1 MELTVLLIILVSSA
15 VISMIY
21 SCRVTADE
29 LYVVHVLNEKGTPYS
44 KSDKISLYGECLLS
58 CIQIIFSIVSVI
70 DIFRM
75 FFLSY
80 YSSVDSQQFILP
92 TILFVIVLVL
102 TLIRRK
108 YKISNDIVQSI
119 RRHCFIS
126 DLICAILSVVVCV
139 LLNITSIE
147 VLEGNLYNYQL
158 NKLGTAEI
166 YYSTDSLISS
176 RDDIQ
181 LIREDNK
188 FYFLNDV
195 DKVRYKRVLWLYD
208 NKEYIPK
215 ESINGEEL
223 NSDLVTVRFVYKDDT
238 VKDYNIKDV
247 TLTQLSD
254 DSVYCVVNDGYSS
267 LNHYFEVK

>member
-44 KSDKISLYGECLLS
+44 KHDKISLYRECLLS

-75 FFLSY
+75 FFMSY
-80 YSSVDSQQFILP
+80 YSSVDFHQFILP

-181 LIREDNK
+181 LIGEDNK

-215 ESINGEEL
+215 ESIDGEEL

>member
-80 YSSVDSQQFILP
+80 YSSVDFHQFILP
-92 TILFVIVLVL
+92 TIMFVIVLVL

-119 RRHCFIS
+119 KRHCFIS

-139 LLNITSIE
+139 LLNTTIIE
-147 VLEGNLYNYQL
+147 VLDGNLYNYQL

-181 LIREDNK
+181 LIGEDNK

-195 DKVRYKRVLWLYD
+195 NKVRYKRVLWLYD

>member
-44 KSDKISLYGECLLS
+44 KSDKISLYRECLLS

-75 FFLSY
+75 FFMSY
-80 YSSVDSQQFILP
+80 YSSVDFHQFILP

-139 LLNITSIE
+139 LLNTTIIE
-147 VLEGNLYNYQL
+147 VLDGNLYNYQL

-181 LIREDNK
+181 LIGEDNK

-215 ESINGEEL
+215 ESIDGEEL
-223 NSDLVTVRFVYKDDT
+223 NSNLVTVRFVYKDDT

-247 TLTQLSD
+247 TFTQLSD